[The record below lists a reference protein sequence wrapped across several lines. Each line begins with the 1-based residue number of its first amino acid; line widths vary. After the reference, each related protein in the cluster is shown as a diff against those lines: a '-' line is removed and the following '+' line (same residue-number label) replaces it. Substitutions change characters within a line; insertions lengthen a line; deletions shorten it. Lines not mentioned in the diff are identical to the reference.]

1 MEPAH
6 GRRALLADPGDAGEL
21 TSALLTPVLCLLLGV
36 AVSFALGQT
45 GLPFN
50 TQPELA
56 LVPLALVG
64 RVTLGLKAPKLW
76 EKLWVTSLSVL
87 WLSLTVWGLWQD
99 RSAFQALTAG
109 GLELACAYAWRASFF
124 LGLMQLLLRRN
135 GESSDA
141 VLMLLAVSLVGALV
155 WLHPQQAKLIVF
167 PLALALG
174 CLSLGGD
181 VAREQWALASAE
193 ILEMLSLQMVAWTV
207 VLAVV
212 NPLGEAL
219 AARWLDATF
228 SLFATS
234 VSGWIFSGLLWG
246 ASTTLR
252 RYRAG

>member
-21 TSALLTPVLCLLLGV
+21 TSALLAPVLCLILGLT
-36 AVSFALGQT
+36 VSYALGQT
-45 GLPFN
+45 GLNFS

-64 RVTLGLKAPKLW
+64 RITLGLKAPRLW
-76 EKLWVTSLSVL
+76 EKLWAISLGVL

-99 RSAFQALTAG
+99 RSVFETLTAG
-109 GLELACAYAWRASFF
+109 GLELACAYAWRASLF
-124 LGLMQLLLRRN
+124 LALMKLLYALE
-135 GESSDA
+135 GKPSDA
-141 VLMLLAVSLVGALV
+141 ALTLLAIPLVGVLV
-155 WLHPQQAKLIVF
+155 WLHPQQEKLIVF
-167 PLALALG
+167 PLVLALG
-174 CLSLGGD
+174 CLPLGGKTT
-181 VAREQWALASAE
+181 REQWTLASAE

-207 VLAVV
+207 VLTVV

-252 RYRAG
+252 RYPAG